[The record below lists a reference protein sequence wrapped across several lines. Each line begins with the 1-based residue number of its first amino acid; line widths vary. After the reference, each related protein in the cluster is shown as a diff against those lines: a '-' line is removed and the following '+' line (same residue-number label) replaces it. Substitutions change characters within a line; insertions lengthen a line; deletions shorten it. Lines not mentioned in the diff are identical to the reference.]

1 MEDCNLHT
9 IVRLPK
15 SVFAPYTSISTNI
28 LFFTKGKKTEH
39 IWFYEHQLPQG
50 VKAYNKTKPL
60 QLKEFDT
67 LKAWWGVESDGF
79 ATRIANQQAWKVS
92 LQDIIGRGYNLDIKN
107 PHLIEEDVK
116 DPEELLSKYE
126 SLEAE
131 VAKIRQQ
138 LKVILDEALGQ

>member
-1 MEDCNLHT
+1 MKF
-9 IVRLPK
+9 V
-15 SVFAPYTSISTNI
+15 VY
-28 LFFTKGKKTEH
+28 
-39 IWFYEHQLPQG
+39 
-50 VKAYNKTKPL
+50 KA
-60 QLKEFDT
+60 
-67 LKAWWGVESDGF
+67 
-79 ATRIANQQAWKVS
+79 
-92 LQDIIGRGYNLDIKN
+92 LQDIIGRSYNLDIKN

>member
-1 MEDCNLHT
+1 M
-9 IVRLPK
+9 PK

-39 IWFYEHQLPQG
+39 VWFYEHQLPQG

-67 LKAWWGVESDGF
+67 LKSWWGKESDGF
-79 ATRIANQQAWKVS
+79 ASRIANEQAWKVS
-92 LQDIIGRGYNLDIKN
+92 LQDIIGRSYNLDIKN
-107 PHLIEEDVK
+107 PHQVEVHVK
-116 DPEELLSKYE
+116 DPKELLAKYE

-138 LKVILDEALGQ
+138 LKAILDEALGQ